1 MGEVNNFITDLL
13 DEFPLRYAEKLSL
26 AVDRHPIY
34 EANGKFGMSNAEKT
48 DKDELREDL
57 AALGVKL
64 DDQYF
69 LKHEAET
76 GETLILRFSPVIVEG
91 DLKGVI
97 VKLINPSIDL
107 QDALNVFNPIS
118 KSAFHEFYLGYDE

>member
-34 EANGKFGMSNAEKT
+34 EAAGRLGMSNAEKT

-57 AALGVKL
+57 AALGIKL
-64 DDQYF
+64 DCQYF
-69 LKHEAET
+69 LKYETET
-76 GETLILRFSPVIVEG
+76 GETLIFRFSPVITDE
-91 DLKGVI
+91 DFKGVI
-97 VKLINPSIDL
+97 IKLLNNPSIDL
-107 QDALNVFNPIS
+107 EDALRETNPIS
-118 KSAFHEFYLGYDE
+118 QPDYHLFAVSS